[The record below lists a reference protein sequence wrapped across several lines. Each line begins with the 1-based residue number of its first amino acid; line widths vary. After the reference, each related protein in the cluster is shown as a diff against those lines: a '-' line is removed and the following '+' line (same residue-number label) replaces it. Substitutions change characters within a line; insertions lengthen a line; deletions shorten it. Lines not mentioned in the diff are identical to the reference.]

1 MTVKIIDCLNLR
13 IYPYFSLM
21 NVQMKKLSDGPFRNT
36 FYRDVGNG
44 FPVMLVHGFP
54 IDGSLW
60 DYQANKLKSFCR
72 LLIPDLPGSG
82 QSPFL
87 PGITIESMA
96 DMLHDILLQEHIDR
110 CILIGHSMGGYI
122 TLAFA
127 EKYSQKLKGLGLY
140 HSSAFPDTQEK
151 KRGRIR
157 SIAMMR
163 QYGAGTFLRQ
173 MMPNLFGKKYRKN
186 NKVSLQTLIKSKED
200 ADVNALSAYYEAMM
214 KRPAR
219 TNILKQLK
227 VPALFVIGKEDTS
240 VPAADVLQ
248 QVTLPVVSQVHLLSN
263 TAHLSMLEMPETSTF
278 ILEEFIRF
286 CINYPFAE
294 DNVVK

>member
-1 MTVKIIDCLNLR
+1 
-13 IYPYFSLM
+13 M
-21 NVQMKKLSDGPFRNT
+21 NVQMKKLPDGLFKNT
-36 FYRDVGNG
+36 VYRDTGNG

-54 IDGSLW
+54 VDGSLW

-82 QSPFL
+82 QSPFIS
-87 PGITIESMA
+87 GVTIESMA
-96 DMLHDILLQEHIDR
+96 NMLHDILLQEHIDR

-122 TLAFA
+122 ALAFA

-140 HSSAFPDTQEK
+140 HSSAFPDTEEK
-151 KRGRIR
+151 KQGRTR

-163 QYGAGTFLRQ
+163 QYGAGVFLRQ
-173 MMPNLFGKKYRKN
+173 MMPNLFGEKYRKN
-186 NKVSLQTLIKSKED
+186 NKAALQTLIKGKED

-214 KRPAR
+214 KRPGR
-219 TNILKQLK
+219 TNVLKQLT

-240 VPAADVLQ
+240 VPAADVLR
-248 QVTLPVVSQVHLLSN
+248 QVALPAVSQVHLLSDA
-263 TAHLSMLEMPETSTF
+263 AHISMLEMPDIATC
-278 ILEEFIRF
+278 ILEEFIHF